1 VTSFGDRPFALLG
14 VHIGGATVARLG
26 EFMTKENLPWR
37 SFVDPGNAGT
47 GPIATGWC
55 VGAMPTFYLLDHR
68 GVIRGKW
75 TGAPGAK
82 VLDEAVEGLVREA
95 ERR

>member
-1 VTSFGDRPFALLG
+1 MTNLRGKPFALLG
-14 VHIGGATVARLG
+14 AHIGGATVARLG
-26 EFMTKENLPWR
+26 EFMTKENLGWR

-55 VGAMPTFYLLDHR
+55 VASLPTFYLIDHR

-75 TGAPGAK
+75 SGAPGAK
-82 VLDEAVEGLVREA
+82 VVEEAVDKLVREA
-95 ERR
+95 ENK